1 MPFRIDWLVEQH
13 LVYINVHGTT
23 TVEDLRNYD
32 DYALRVLD
40 ESPHPL
46 VHTIYDYSQAQIVPP
61 LQETVKMKAG
71 KHPNVGWVIFVNMQD
86 IMTRFILSTASQVFR
101 LRFRSFKTLEEALE
115 FIQSVDSTLP
125 NLGSPTMMDK
135 IQAAREAIGVKAIL

>member
-13 LVYINVHGTT
+13 LVYINVHGET
-23 TVEDLRNYD
+23 TVEDLRAYD
-32 DYALRVLD
+32 DYALQILD
-40 ESPHPL
+40 KSPYPL
-46 VHTIYDYSQAQIVPP
+46 VHTIYDYSHAQIVPP

-71 KHPNVGWVIFVNMQD
+71 KHPKVGWVIFVNMQD

-101 LRFRSFKTLEEALE
+101 LRFRSFKTLEEALD

-125 NLGSPTMMDK
+125 SLNSPSVKNT
-135 IQAAREAIGVKAIL
+135 IQAAREAIVVKVV